1 MVQDELLSFRTHFW
15 PSRYP
20 IEARYYEYSS
30 SCSHVILRKRL
41 IATPEELHA
50 FQEELSKQE
59 QLQAWSFLAYYE
71 PQVPQHD
78 ERYSGE
84 LVTVAENERV

>member
-15 PSRYP
+15 QSRYP
-20 IEARYYEYSS
+20 IEARYYEYSAS
-30 SCSHVILRKRL
+30 WPHVILRKRL
-41 IATPEELHA
+41 MSTPEELRT
-50 FQEELSKQE
+50 FQEELTRRE
-59 QLQAWSFLAYYE
+59 QLHAWSFLAYYE

-84 LVTVAENERV
+84 LVTEAL